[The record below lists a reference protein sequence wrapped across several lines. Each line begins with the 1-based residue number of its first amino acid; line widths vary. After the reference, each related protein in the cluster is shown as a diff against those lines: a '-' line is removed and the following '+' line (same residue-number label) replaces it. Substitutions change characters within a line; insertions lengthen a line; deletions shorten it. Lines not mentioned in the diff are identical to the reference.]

1 MHLNLSDRDIRTEK
15 AAQLLETHYGIKG
28 KLLPLPGEIDLN
40 FKVTT
45 AEKKRYVF
53 KIAPKDVD
61 FDYLDFQ
68 QKILLHLKGQD
79 APQVIPDLYQNPT
92 AVFYDD
98 QGEKRSMRLLS
109 WISGRVWSQVN
120 PYTKTLRYRLGVSC
134 GSLTQRLQ
142 SFDHPYA
149 HRYFEWDLAQ
159 GEWVEEHL
167 SLFNKKQKATLQF
180 FIDSFKD
187 IQESYQTLRKSVVHN
202 DANDNNIIVSEDV
215 VSPSICSLIDYG
227 DAIHTQTI
235 NDLAICCAYAIMDV
249 PDPLEAALP
258 VVKGY
263 HDSFPLEENELAVLY
278 TLIGMRLVV
287 SVTKS
292 AINKIENPT
301 NEYLGISEKP
311 TWELLQKWVTITAD
325 FAHFRFR
332 EACGLEPHPY
342 YSDFVAWV
350 KQEEVSLQA
359 LFPTLERTSVFPLD
373 LSVSSSWVG
382 REETF
387 NDLDHFQFKLNQ
399 IQKKNSDKL
408 IAGGYL
414 EPRSLYTS
422 SAYDKYGNE
431 GLEKRCI
438 HLGVDFWVPATTPV
452 HALYEGEVVMAVNDE
467 GEKAYGGMI
476 VLRHDVKDITFYTLY
491 GHLSKKS
498 IAEVNIGKKISK
510 GACLGGIGKVTE
522 NGNWAPHLHFQ
533 ITLSLLNYQNDFPGV
548 TYHKQIQTWQSLCPD
563 PNLLFKSADLNVST
577 VVNSEA
583 LIKDRKAHLGR
594 GMSLQYQTP
603 IHMVRGAGAFL
614 VDQNGRHYLDMVNN
628 VAHVGHE
635 HPQVVKAGQ
644 LQMGLLNTNTRYL
657 HENITRLA
665 KRLTATFPKG
675 LSVVHFVNSGSEA
688 NELALRM
695 MKTVTGSNQILACE
709 SGYHGNTNAC
719 IDMSSYKFDGKGGS
733 GKPDPIHIFPI
744 PDAFRGKYRGADT
757 AGDYVREVEDLIGLL
772 EKQEKKVGGLIV
784 EPIISCGGQIELPK
798 TFLQGAFKAV
808 RNAGGLCV
816 VDEVQTGCGRVGSH
830 FWGFELYDV
839 VPDIITIGKPLGNGH
854 PVAAV
859 VCTPE
864 VAAQFNNG
872 MEFFNTFGGNPVSCA
887 IAHEVLEVIEEEKL
901 QENALT
907 IGSFLKSG
915 LRDLAKQHPILG
927 DVRGQG
933 LFLGVEFVDKDLQP
947 LAAEA
952 DYVINRMK
960 TYGVLLSTDGPD
972 HNVIKI
978 KPPLVFSMQDAH
990 YFLNHLSL
998 VLLEDYI
1005 QSG

>member
-1 MHLNLSDRDIRTEK
+1 LHSNPTHWSIDSDK
-15 AAQLLETHYGIKG
+15 AAQLLKSHYGIGG
-28 KLLPLPGEIDLN
+28 KLTLLPGEIDLN

-45 AEKKRYVF
+45 ADKKQYVF
-53 KIAPKDVD
+53 KIAPEGVD
-61 FDYLDFQ
+61 SDYLDFQ
-68 QKILLHLKGQD
+68 QKILLHLKGQE
-79 APQVIPDLYQNPT
+79 APQVISDINQNPT

-98 QGEKRSMRLLS
+98 QGEKRFMRLLS

-120 PYTKTLRYRLGVSC
+120 PYSETLRYRLGVSC

-159 GEWVEEHL
+159 GIWVEAHL
-167 SLFNKKQKATLQF
+167 SLFNEKQKATLQF

-187 IQESYQTLRKSVVHN
+187 IQEPYQALRKSVVHN
-202 DANDNNIIVSEDV
+202 DANDNNIIVSEDTID
-215 VSPSICSLIDYG
+215 PSIRSLIDYG
-227 DAIHTQTI
+227 DAIHTQTL
-235 NDLAICCAYAIMDV
+235 NDLAICCAYAVMDV

-263 HDSFPLEENELAVLY
+263 HDSFPLEANELAFLY
-278 TLIGMRLVV
+278 ILIGMRLVV

-292 AINKIENPT
+292 AINKIENPS

-311 TWELLQKWVTITAD
+311 AWELLQKWVTIDED

-332 EACGLEPHPY
+332 EACGLEPHPH
-342 YSDFVAWV
+342 YSDFVAWA
-350 KQEEVSLQA
+350 KQEEVSLRG

-382 REETF
+382 GEDTF
-387 NDLDHFQFKLNQ
+387 NDLDYFQFKLNQ
-399 IQKKNSDKL
+399 IQKTNSDKL

-438 HLGVDFWVPATTPV
+438 HLGVDFWVPPTTPV

-476 VLRHDVKDITFYTLY
+476 VLRHTFKKVAFYSLY

-498 IAEVNIGKKISK
+498 ITNVQIGEKVGK
-510 GACLGGIGKVTE
+510 GACIGWIGTVTE

-533 ITLSLLNYQNDFPGV
+533 LTLSLLGYQNDFPGV
-548 TYHKQIQTWQSLCPD
+548 AYHKQIQTWQSLCPD
-563 PNLLFKSADLNVST
+563 PNLLFKSADLSIPSK
-577 VVNSEA
+577 VNSDT

-603 IHMVRGAGAFL
+603 IHVVRGAGAFL

-635 HPQVVKAGQ
+635 HPKVVKAGQ
-644 LQMGLLNTNTRYL
+644 LQMGQLNTNTRYL

-665 KRLTATFPKG
+665 KRLTATLPKE

-695 MKTVTGSNQILACE
+695 IKTVTGSNQILACE

-719 IDMSSYKFDGKGGS
+719 IDISSYKFDGKGGS
-733 GKPDPIHIFPI
+733 GKPEQVHIFPI
-744 PDAFRGKYRGADT
+744 PDSFRGKYRGVDT
-757 AGDYVREVEDLIGLL
+757 AGDYVVEVEEQIALL
-772 EKQEKKVGGLIV
+772 EQQQKKVGGLII

-798 TFLQGAFKAV
+798 GFLQGAFKAI
-808 RNAGGLCV
+808 RKAGGLCV

-830 FWGFELYDV
+830 FWGFELHGV
-839 VPDIITIGKPLGNGH
+839 VPDIVTIGKPLGNGH

-864 VAAQFNNG
+864 IASQFNNG

-887 IAHEVLEVIEEEKL
+887 IAHEVLEVIEEDKL
-901 QENALT
+901 QENAR
-907 IGSFLKSG
+907 IVGNFLKLG
-915 LRDLAKQHPILG
+915 LSELAKKHPILG
-927 DVRGQG
+927 EVRGQG
-933 LFLGVEFVDKDLQP
+933 LFLGVEFVNQTLQP
-947 LAAEA
+947 LAAQA
-952 DYVINRMK
+952 DYMINRMK
-960 TYGVLLSTDGPD
+960 TFGVLLSTDGPD

-978 KPPLVFSMQDAH
+978 KPPLVFSMHHAR
-990 YFLNHLSL
+990 YFLNHFSL
-998 VLLEDYI
+998 VLQEDFMK
-1005 QSG
+1005 